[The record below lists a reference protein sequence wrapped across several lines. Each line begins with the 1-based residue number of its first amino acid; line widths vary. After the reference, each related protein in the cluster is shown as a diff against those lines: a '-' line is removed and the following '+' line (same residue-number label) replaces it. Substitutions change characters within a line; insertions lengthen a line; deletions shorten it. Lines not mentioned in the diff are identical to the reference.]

1 VKSSRPKPSSK
12 KPSVKKTPA
21 KTASVKREDAEENEN
36 PPIGAR
42 LKHARLLNRL
52 RLKDVAEKAGC
63 SESMLSKIENERAVP
78 SLTTLHRLCKSLNL
92 SVSSLFNSE
101 TIEPWIIMRPE
112 QRKTIGHA
120 KAAGSEGVLAEV
132 LIPSAE
138 GRLLE
143 GFLVVIEPGGH
154 TNGTLQHKGEEV
166 GFVVEG
172 QLELTIND
180 DVHLLK
186 SGDSFYFPSD
196 LPHAYR
202 NVGKTQMRAVW
213 INTPPTF

>member
-1 VKSSRPKPSSK
+1 VKRSSVRAT
-12 KPSVKKTPA
+12 VKKQKSKAAPA
-21 KTASVKREDAEENEN
+21 DDKTDPAGDRA
-36 PPIGAR
+36 PRIGAR
-42 LKHARLLNRL
+42 LKHARLVAHM
-52 RLKDVAEKAGC
+52 RLKDLAAKAAC

-78 SLTTLHRLCKSLNL
+78 SLTTLHRLCKALNL
-92 SVSSLFNSE
+92 SISALLSSE
-101 TIEPWIIMRPE
+101 RADPWTIMQPE
-112 QRKTIGHA
+112 QRTTIGHA

-132 LIPSAE
+132 LVPSAK

-154 TNGTLQHKGEEV
+154 TGGTLQHMGEEV

-172 QLELTIND
+172 QLELTISGE
-180 DVHLLK
+180 VHLLK
-186 SGDSFYFPSD
+186 TGDSFYFPSD

-202 NVGKTQMRAVW
+202 NPGKTRMRAVW